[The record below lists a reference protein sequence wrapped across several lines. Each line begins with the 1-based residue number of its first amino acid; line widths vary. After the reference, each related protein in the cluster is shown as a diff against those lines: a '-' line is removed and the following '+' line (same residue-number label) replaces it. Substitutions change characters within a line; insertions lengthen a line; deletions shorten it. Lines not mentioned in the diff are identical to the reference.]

1 MSNLYSITT
10 NKAAIAARLRV
21 INQYAGNLPPM
32 PPIFWDDPVPAL
44 RSDNGFRRVGLDGLP
59 QQVPS
64 AIQKLSRVQRYSRS
78 SKSDSN
84 LTKETA

>member
-44 RSDNGFRRVGLDGLP
+44 RSDNGFRELVMMGCPTRSRARYRSFLEFSATL
-59 QQVPS
+59 VPPK
-64 AIQKLSRVQRYSRS
+64 AIQI
-78 SKSDSN
+78 
-84 LTKETA
+84 